1 MLPEEVYKRR
11 RNHNNTPKSLLL
23 ILANY
28 IVILVSASLFTSCNQ
43 INGFFWVII
52 AGMAVYNFFDVRR
65 FREEYNKVTIIA
77 YVVSLVV
84 LIGLFIGFVV
94 KGNC

>member
-1 MLPEEVYKRR
+1 MLPEELYKRR

-23 ILANY
+23 IFANY
-28 IVILVSASLFTSCNQ
+28 IVVLVSASLFTSCNK
-43 INGFFWVII
+43 INWFFWVIV
-52 AGMAVYNFFDVRR
+52 AGMSVYNYFDIRR
-65 FREEYNKVTIIA
+65 FHEEYNKVTIIA

-84 LIGLFIGFVV
+84 LIGLFVGFVV